1 MNALTTPQNGQ
12 IAHLTAFDIM
22 MNPEIMDRFER
33 IASVMAS
40 SKFAVP
46 KHLQGNTGDC
56 LAIIMQSAQWQMDP
70 FAVAQKTHQINGV
83 LGYEAQLVNAVIT
96 NRAPITGRLNFE
108 WYGDWA
114 KINGKEDKSWDKGI
128 KVWATLKGET
138 SPREIDISMGQ
149 VGSVRNSPLWVS
161 DPRQQLAYLA
171 IKRWSRLYTPDVI
184 LGVYTPDEIAER
196 EELDV
201 TPVQSTVRKHQGASG
216 LKAQMAEREQ
226 HQETVIDMAAQHEF
240 DVAAFIAQIDS
251 MNTLEELKAL
261 AQTIPSSLGE
271 PAQTD
276 INTAYKRRK
285 NVVQLATDMEAATD
299 IELLNSISAE
309 RFEPHTSSM
318 TDSEIDQISE
328 IFERKA
334 AELTP

>member
-108 WYGDWA
+108 WYGDWE

-138 SPREIDISMGQ
+138 SPREIDVSMGQ

-201 TPVQSTVRKHQGASG
+201 TPVQSTVKKHQGASG

-226 HQETVIDMAAQHEF
+226 SQETVIDMAPNF
-240 DVAAFIAQIDS
+240 DVEGLINQINALS
-251 MNTLEELKAL
+251 TIEELKAL
-261 AQTIPSSLGE
+261 AKTIPADLGE
-271 PAQTD
+271 PAKTD
-276 INTAYKRRK
+276 ISTAYANRK
-285 NVVQLATDMEAATD
+285 SYVQLLVDLDSADT
-299 IELLNSISAE
+299 IELINSIMAE
-309 RFEPHTSSM
+309 RFEPNTSLMS
-318 TDSEIDQISE
+318 DEQIDEVSAL
-328 IFERKA
+328 FERKS

>member
-138 SPREIDISMGQ
+138 SPREIDVSMGQ

-201 TPVQSTVRKHQGASG
+201 TPVQSTVKKHQGSSG
-216 LKAQMAEREQ
+216 LKAQMAERAQ
-226 HQETVIDMAAQHEF
+226 SQETVIDMAPNNF
-240 DVAAFIAQIDS
+240 DVKGLINQINAL
-251 MNTLEELKAL
+251 NTIEELKAL
-261 AQTIPSSLGE
+261 AKTIPADLGE
-271 PAQTD
+271 PAKTD
-276 INTAYKRRK
+276 ISTAYANRK
-285 NVVQLATDMEAATD
+285 NYVQLLVDLDGADT
-299 IELLNSISAE
+299 IELINSIMAE
-309 RFEPHTSSM
+309 RFEPNTSSM
-318 TDSEIDQISE
+318 SDEQIDEVSAL
-328 IFERKA
+328 FERKS

>member
-201 TPVQSTVRKHQGASG
+201 TPVQSTVKKHQGSSG
-216 LKAQMAEREQ
+216 LKAQMAERAQ
-226 HQETVIDMAAQHEF
+226 SQETVIDMASNNF
-240 DVAAFIAQIDS
+240 DVKGLINQINAL
-251 MNTLEELKAL
+251 NTIEELKAL
-261 AQTIPSSLGE
+261 AKTIPADLGE
-271 PAQTD
+271 PAKTD
-276 INTAYKRRK
+276 ISTAYANRK
-285 NVVQLATDMEAATD
+285 NYVQLLVDLDSADT
-299 IELLNSISAE
+299 IELINSIMAE
-309 RFEPHTSSM
+309 RFEPNTSSM
-318 TDSEIDQISE
+318 SDEQIDEVSAL
-328 IFERKA
+328 FERKS

>member
-1 MNALTTPQNGQ
+1 MNTALSTQQTTQ
-12 IAHLTAFDIM
+12 IAHLSAFEIM

-108 WYGDWA
+108 WYGDWT

-138 SPREIDISMGQ
+138 TPREINISMGQ

-184 LGVYTPDEIAER
+184 LGVYTPDEIEER

-201 TPVQSTVRKHQGASG
+201 TPVQSTVKKHNGANG

-226 HQETVIDMAAQHEF
+226 AQETVIDMAQEF
-240 DVAAFIAQIDS
+240 NTSALITQIHATE
-251 MNTLEELKAL
+251 TLEQLREV
-261 AQTIPSSLGE
+261 SSTVPTDLGE
-271 PAQTD
+271 PAQTE
-276 INTAYKRRK
+276 IK
-285 NVVQLATDMEAATD
+285 NAHGWQKFYLQLLIDLEDAAD
-299 IELLNSISAE
+299 VEIINSIMGK
-309 RFEPHTSSM
+309 RFEPNTSGLS
-318 TDSEIDQISE
+318 DVQIDKINS
-328 IFERKA
+328 IYERKA
-334 AELTP
+334 AELTT

>member
-201 TPVQSTVRKHQGASG
+201 TPVQSTVKKHQGASG

-226 HQETVIDMAAQHEF
+226 SQETVIDMAPEF
-240 DVAAFIAQIDS
+240 DVEGLINQINALS
-251 MNTLEELKAL
+251 TIEELKAL
-261 AQTIPSSLGE
+261 AKTIPADLGE
-271 PAQTD
+271 PAKTD
-276 INTAYKRRK
+276 ISTAYANRK
-285 NVVQLATDMEAATD
+285 SYVQLLVDLDSADT
-299 IELLNSISAE
+299 IELINSIMAE
-309 RFEPHTSSM
+309 RFEPNTSSM
-318 TDSEIDQISE
+318 SDEQIDEVSAL
-328 IFERKA
+328 FERKS

>member
-22 MNPEIMDRFER
+22 MNEDIMARFER

-108 WYGDWA
+108 WYGEWS
-114 KINGKEDKSWDKGI
+114 KINGKEDKSWDKGV

-138 SPREIDISMGQ
+138 SPREINISMAQ
-149 VGSVRNSPLWVS
+149 VGSVRNSPLWVN

-184 LGVYTPDEIAER
+184 LGVYTPDELMER
-196 EELDV
+196 EEVDV
-201 TPVQSTVRKHQGASG
+201 TPTQPEVKRHQGATG
-216 LKAQMAEREQ
+216 LKAQMAQREQ
-226 HQETVIDMAAQHEF
+226 AQETVIDMAPEF
-240 DVAAFIAQIDS
+240 DTATLITEIYATE
-251 MNTLEELKAL
+251 TLEQLKEV
-261 AQTIPSSLGE
+261 SSTVPTELGE
-271 PAQTD
+271 PAKTD
-276 INTAYKRRK
+276 IK
-285 NVVQLATDMEAATD
+285 NAHSWQKFYLQLVVDLEDAADVET
-299 IELLNSISAE
+299 INKIMGE
-309 RFEPHTSSM
+309 RFEPHTSGL
-318 TDSEIDQISE
+318 TDFQIDKINS
-328 IFERKA
+328 IYERKA
-334 AELTP
+334 AELTA

>member
-138 SPREIDISMGQ
+138 SPREINISMGQ

-184 LGVYTPDEIAER
+184 LGVYTPDEIIER

-201 TPVQSTVRKHQGASG
+201 TPAQSTVKKHNGANG
-216 LKAQMAEREQ
+216 LKAQMAERELA
-226 HQETVIDMAAQHEF
+226 QETVIDMAQEF
-240 DVAAFIAQIDS
+240 NTSALIAQIHATE
-251 MNTLEELKAL
+251 TLEQLREV
-261 AQTIPSSLGE
+261 SSTVPTDLGE
-271 PAQTD
+271 PAQTE
-276 INTAYKRRK
+276 IK
-285 NVVQLATDMEAATD
+285 NAHGWQKFYLQLLVDLEDAAD
-299 IELLNSISAE
+299 VEIINSIMGE
-309 RFEPHTSSM
+309 RFEPNTSFL
-318 TDSEIDQISE
+318 DDAQIDAING
-328 IFERKA
+328 IYERKA
-334 AELTP
+334 AELTT

>member
-201 TPVQSTVRKHQGASG
+201 TPVQSTVKKHQGASG

-226 HQETVIDMAAQHEF
+226 SQETVIDMAPNNF
-240 DVAAFIAQIDS
+240 DVKGLINQINAL
-251 MNTLEELKAL
+251 NTIEELKAL
-261 AQTIPSSLGE
+261 AKTIPADLGE
-271 PAQTD
+271 PAKTD
-276 INTAYKRRK
+276 ISTAYANRK
-285 NVVQLATDMEAATD
+285 SYVQLLVDLESADT
-299 IELLNSISAE
+299 IELINSIMAE
-309 RFEPHTSSM
+309 RFEPNTSSM
-318 TDSEIDQISE
+318 SDEQIDEVSAL
-328 IFERKA
+328 FERKS

>member
-201 TPVQSTVRKHQGASG
+201 TPVQSTVKKHQGASG
-216 LKAQMAEREQ
+216 LKAQMTERAQ
-226 HQETVIDMAAQHEF
+226 SQETVIDMAPNNF
-240 DVAAFIAQIDS
+240 DVKGLINQINAL
-251 MNTLEELKAL
+251 NTIEELKAL
-261 AQTIPSSLGE
+261 AKTIPADLGE
-271 PAQTD
+271 PAKTD
-276 INTAYKRRK
+276 ISTAYANRK
-285 NVVQLATDMEAATD
+285 NYVQLLVDLDSADT
-299 IELLNSISAE
+299 IELINSIMAE
-309 RFEPHTSSM
+309 RFEPNTSSM
-318 TDSEIDQISE
+318 SDEQIDEVSAL
-328 IFERKA
+328 FERKS

>member
-33 IASVMAS
+33 IANVMAS

-138 SPREIDISMGQ
+138 SPREIDVSMGQ

-201 TPVQSTVRKHQGASG
+201 TPVQSTVKKHQGSSG
-216 LKAQMAEREQ
+216 LKAQMAERAQ
-226 HQETVIDMAAQHEF
+226 SQETVIDMAPNNF
-240 DVAAFIAQIDS
+240 DVKGLINQINAL
-251 MNTLEELKAL
+251 NTIEELKAL
-261 AQTIPSSLGE
+261 AKTIPADLGE
-271 PAQTD
+271 PAKTD
-276 INTAYKRRK
+276 ISTAYANRK
-285 NVVQLATDMEAATD
+285 NYVQLLVDLDSADT
-299 IELLNSISAE
+299 IELINSIMAE
-309 RFEPHTSSM
+309 RFEPNTSSM
-318 TDSEIDQISE
+318 SDEQIDEVSAL
-328 IFERKA
+328 FERKS

>member
-33 IASVMAS
+33 IAGVMAS

-96 NRAPITGRLNFE
+96 NRAPVTGRLQFE
-108 WYGDWA
+108 WYGDWN

-138 SPREIDISMGQ
+138 TPREIDISMGQ
-149 VGSVRNSPLWVS
+149 VGIVRNSPLWVS

-196 EELDV
+196 EEIDV
-201 TPVQSTVRKHQGASG
+201 TPVQATLPKHQGASA
-216 LKAQMAEREQ
+216 LKAQLAERNEQ
-226 HQETVIDMAAQHEF
+226 QDKVIDLTHEF
-240 DVAAFIAQIDS
+240 DTSEVINKINSANDLE
-251 MNTLEELKAL
+251 TLKTSAES
-261 AQTIPSSLGE
+261 IPSGLGE
-271 PAQTD
+271 PAQTE
-276 INTAYKRRK
+276 IK
-285 NVVQLATDMEAATD
+285 NVYQTRKFYLQLLIDLEACADVGT
-299 IELLNSISAE
+299 INKIMGE
-309 RFEPHTSSM
+309 RFEPNTAFLN
-318 TDSEIDQISE
+318 DAQIDEVNSIY
-328 IFERKA
+328 ERKA
-334 AELTP
+334 AEITA

>member
-184 LGVYTPDEIAER
+184 LGVYTPDEIVER

-201 TPVQSTVRKHQGASG
+201 TPVQSTVKKHQGSSG

-226 HQETVIDMAAQHEF
+226 SQETVIDMAPNF
-240 DVAAFIAQIDS
+240 DVEGLINQINALS
-251 MNTLEELKAL
+251 TIEELKAL
-261 AQTIPSSLGE
+261 AKTIPADLGE
-271 PAQTD
+271 PAKTN
-276 INTAYKRRK
+276 ISTAYANRK
-285 NVVQLATDMEAATD
+285 NYVQLLVDLDSADT
-299 IELLNSISAE
+299 IELINSIMAE
-309 RFEPHTSSM
+309 RFEPNTSSM
-318 TDSEIDQISE
+318 SDEQIDEVSAL
-328 IFERKA
+328 FERKS

>member
-201 TPVQSTVRKHQGASG
+201 TPVQSTVKKHQGSSG

-226 HQETVIDMAAQHEF
+226 SQETVIDMAPNF
-240 DVAAFIAQIDS
+240 DVVGLIHQINALS
-251 MNTLEELKAL
+251 TIEELKAL
-261 AQTIPSSLGE
+261 AKTIPADLGE
-271 PAQTD
+271 PAKTD
-276 INTAYKRRK
+276 ISTAYANRK
-285 NVVQLATDMEAATD
+285 NYVQLLVDLDSADT
-299 IELLNSISAE
+299 IELINSIMAE
-309 RFEPHTSSM
+309 RFEPNTSSM
-318 TDSEIDQISE
+318 SDEQIDEVSAL
-328 IFERKA
+328 FERKS

>member
-1 MNALTTPQNGQ
+1 MNVAISQQNTQ

-22 MNPEIMDRFER
+22 MNPEIMGRFER
-33 IASVMAS
+33 IAEVMAS

-46 KHLQGNTGDC
+46 KHLQGNVGDC

-96 NRAPITGRLNFE
+96 NRAPITGRLQFE
-108 WYGDWA
+108 WYGDWS
-114 KINGKEDKSWDKGI
+114 KMNGKEDKSWDKGI

-138 SPREIDISMGQ
+138 TPREINISMGQ
-149 VGSVRNSPLWVS
+149 VGTVRNSPLWIN

-184 LGVYTPDEIAER
+184 LGVYTPDEVMER

-201 TPVQSTVRKHQGASG
+201 TPAPSQIKKHQGASG
-216 LKAQMAEREQ
+216 LKAQMAERAEV
-226 HQETVIDMAAQHEF
+226 EEGNVIDMTPAF
-240 DVAAFIAQIDS
+240 DTAPLIAKITATE
-251 MNTLEELKAL
+251 TLEDLKAL
-261 AQTIPSSLGE
+261 AATFPSDLGE

-276 INTAYKRRK
+276 IKNTYGWQKFYL
-285 NVVQLATDMEAATD
+285 QLITDLEAVTD
-299 IELLNSISAE
+299 VEAINTIMGT
-309 RFEPHTSSM
+309 RFEPQSSNLS
-318 TDSEIDQISE
+318 DAQIDNINS
-328 IFERKA
+328 IYERKA
-334 AELTP
+334 AELTA

>member
-201 TPVQSTVRKHQGASG
+201 TPVQSTVKKHQGSSG

-226 HQETVIDMAAQHEF
+226 SQETVIDMAPNNF
-240 DVAAFIAQIDS
+240 DVKGLINQINAL
-251 MNTLEELKAL
+251 NTIEELKAL
-261 AQTIPSSLGE
+261 AKTIPADLGE
-271 PAQTD
+271 PAKTN
-276 INTAYKRRK
+276 ISTAYANRK
-285 NVVQLATDMEAATD
+285 NYVQLLVDLDGADT
-299 IELLNSISAE
+299 IELINSIMAE
-309 RFEPHTSSM
+309 RFEPNTSSM
-318 TDSEIDQISE
+318 SDEQIDEVSAL
-328 IFERKA
+328 FERKS

>member
-201 TPVQSTVRKHQGASG
+201 TPVQSTVKKHQGSSG

-226 HQETVIDMAAQHEF
+226 SQETVIDMAPNNF
-240 DVAAFIAQIDS
+240 DVKGLINQINALS
-251 MNTLEELKAL
+251 TIEELKAL
-261 AQTIPSSLGE
+261 AKTIPADLGE
-271 PAQTD
+271 PAKTD
-276 INTAYKRRK
+276 ISTAYANRK
-285 NVVQLATDMEAATD
+285 NYVQLLVDLDSADT
-299 IELLNSISAE
+299 IELINSIMAE
-309 RFEPHTSSM
+309 RFEPNTSSM
-318 TDSEIDQISE
+318 SDEQIDEVSAL
-328 IFERKA
+328 FERKS

>member
-149 VGSVRNSPLWVS
+149 VGLVRNSPLWVS

-201 TPVQSTVRKHQGASG
+201 TPVQSTVKKHQGSSG

-226 HQETVIDMAAQHEF
+226 SQETVIDMAPNF
-240 DVAAFIAQIDS
+240 DVEGLINQINALS
-251 MNTLEELKAL
+251 TIEELKAL
-261 AQTIPSSLGE
+261 AKTIPADLGE
-271 PAQTD
+271 PAKTD
-276 INTAYKRRK
+276 ISTAYANRK
-285 NVVQLATDMEAATD
+285 NYVQLLVDLDSADT
-299 IELLNSISAE
+299 IELINSIMAE
-309 RFEPHTSSM
+309 RFEPNTSSM
-318 TDSEIDQISE
+318 SDEQIDEVSAL
-328 IFERKA
+328 FERKS

>member
-1 MNALTTPQNGQ
+1 MNVAISQQNTQ

-22 MNPEIMDRFER
+22 MNPEIMGRFER
-33 IASVMAS
+33 IAEVMAS

-46 KHLQGNTGDC
+46 KHLQGNVGDC

-96 NRAPITGRLNFE
+96 NRAPITGRLQFE
-108 WYGDWA
+108 WYGDWS

-138 SPREIDISMGQ
+138 TPREIDISMGQ
-149 VGSVRNSPLWVS
+149 VGTVRNSPLWTN

-201 TPVQSTVRKHQGASG
+201 TPVQSTVKKHQGSSG

-226 HQETVIDMAAQHEF
+226 SQETVIDMAPNNF
-240 DVAAFIAQIDS
+240 DVKGLINQINAL
-251 MNTLEELKAL
+251 NTIEELKAL
-261 AQTIPSSLGE
+261 AKTIPADLGE
-271 PAQTD
+271 PAKTD
-276 INTAYKRRK
+276 ISTAYANRK
-285 NVVQLATDMEAATD
+285 NYVQLLVDLDSADT
-299 IELLNSISAE
+299 IELINSIMAE
-309 RFEPHTSSM
+309 RFEPNTSSM
-318 TDSEIDQISE
+318 SDEQIDEVSAL
-328 IFERKA
+328 FERKS

>member
-201 TPVQSTVRKHQGASG
+201 TPVQSTVKKHQGSSG

-226 HQETVIDMAAQHEF
+226 SQETVIDMAPNNF
-240 DVAAFIAQIDS
+240 DVKGLINQINAL
-251 MNTLEELKAL
+251 NTIEELKAL
-261 AQTIPSSLGE
+261 AKTIPADLGE
-271 PAQTD
+271 PAKTD
-276 INTAYKRRK
+276 ISTAYANRK
-285 NVVQLATDMEAATD
+285 NYVQLLDDLDGADT
-299 IELLNSISAE
+299 IELINSIMAE
-309 RFEPHTSSM
+309 RFEPNTSSM
-318 TDSEIDQISE
+318 SDEQIDEVSAL
-328 IFERKA
+328 FERKS